1 MSTRA
6 FVPRDEATASD
17 PPGGPSRLPEHIG
30 RLAVFDLD
38 RTLLPGSSLSLFG
51 RALHRAGIVGSR
63 RMAGYLAREAV
74 FVRRGQGVSA
84 AHRLLA
90 ALLAD
95 VADREAGPLL
105 DVAEGLGEDLA
116 RTARPGARWLL
127 DRHLAAGDF
136 CVIASAGPQPLVDA
150 AARSLGAQRAVGTRA
165 EVLDGRFTGRLEGP
179 FCHGR
184 GKLARLWVELGTAD
198 LSRSSAYSDSMSD
211 LPLLTAAGR
220 PVAVN
225 PDRKLRREAR
235 LQGWPVL
242 TF

>member
-6 FVPRDEATASD
+6 FVPRDEVIASG
-17 PPGGPSRLPEHIG
+17 PPEGPSRLPDHHG

-51 RALHRAGIVGSR
+51 RALHRAGMVGR
-63 RMAGYLAREAV
+63 GRMAAYVAREAV
-74 FVRRGQGVSA
+74 FVHRGQGVSS

-105 DVAEGLGEDLA
+105 DVAEGLGEELA

-136 CVIASAGPQPLVDA
+136 CVIASASPQPLVEA
-150 AARSLGAQRAVGTRA
+150 AARAFGAQRAVGTRA

-184 GKLARLWVELGTAD
+184 GKLARLWVEVGPAD
-198 LSRSSAYSDSMSD
+198 LSRATAYSDSMSD

-225 PDRKLRREAR
+225 PDRRLRREAR
-235 LQGWPVL
+235 TQGWPVL
-242 TF
+242 SF

>member
-6 FVPRDEATASD
+6 FVPRDEVTAIG
-17 PPGGPSRLPEHIG
+17 PPAGAAKPPEHNG

-51 RALHRAGIVGSR
+51 RALHRAGMVGSR
-63 RMAGYLAREAV
+63 RLAGYLAREAV
-74 FVRRGQGVSA
+74 FVRRGQGTSA

-95 VADREAGPLL
+95 VADREAAPLL
-105 DVAEGLGEDLA
+105 DVAEGLGDDLA
-116 RTARPGARWLL
+116 RTALPGARWLL
-127 DRHLAAGDF
+127 DRHLGAGDF
-136 CVIASAGPQPLVDA
+136 CVIASASPQPLVEA
-150 AARSLGAQRAVGTRA
+150 AARALGAQRAVGTRA
-165 EVLDGRFTGRLEGP
+165 EVCEGRFTGRLEGP

-184 GKLARLWVELGTAD
+184 GKLARLRVELGPAD
-198 LSRSSAYSDSMSD
+198 LSRASAYSDSMSD
-211 LPLLTAAGR
+211 LPLLSAAGA

-225 PDRKLRREAR
+225 PDRRLRREAR
-235 LQGWPVL
+235 TQGWPVL

>member
-6 FVPRDEATASD
+6 NVARDEVTVSGSPVGAA
-17 PPGGPSRLPEHIG
+17 RLPDHNG

-51 RALHRAGIVGSR
+51 LALHRAGMVGSR

-95 VADREAGPLL
+95 VTDREAAPLL
-105 DVAEGLGEDLA
+105 DVAEGLGDDLA

-136 CVIASAGPQPLVDA
+136 CVIASASPQPLVEA
-150 AARSLGAQRAVGTRA
+150 AARALGAHRAVGTRA
-165 EVLDGRFTGRLEGP
+165 EVRDGRFTGRLDGP

-184 GKLARLWVELGTAD
+184 GKLARLWFELGTPG
-198 LSRSSAYSDSMSD
+198 LSQATAYSDSMSD

-225 PDRKLRREAR
+225 PDRRLRREAR
-235 LQGWPVL
+235 TQGWPVL

>member
-1 MSTRA
+1 MSTRVNVA
-6 FVPRDEATASD
+6 RDDVTAPG
-17 PPGGPSRLPEHIG
+17 PPEEPTRLPEQQG

-51 RALHRAGIVGSR
+51 RALHRAGMVGSR

-74 FVRRGQGVSA
+74 FVRRGQGTSA

-105 DVAEGLGEDLA
+105 DVAEGLGDDLA

-127 DRHLAAGDF
+127 DRHLSAGDF
-136 CVIASAGPQPLVDA
+136 CVIASASPQPLVEA
-150 AARSLGAQRAVGTRA
+150 AARALGAQRAVGTRA
-165 EVLDGRFTGRLEGP
+165 EVCDGRFTGRLEGP

-184 GKLARLWVELGTAD
+184 GKLARLRVELGPAD
-198 LSRSSAYSDSMSD
+198 LSRASAYSDSMSD
-211 LPLLTAAGR
+211 LPLLSAAGG

-225 PDRKLRREAR
+225 PDRRLRREAR
-235 LQGWPVL
+235 TLGWPVL

>member
-17 PPGGPSRLPEHIG
+17 PPGGPSRLPDNIG

-51 RALHRAGIVGSR
+51 RALHGAGMVGSR

-95 VADREAGPLL
+95 VADREVGPLL
-105 DVAEGLGEDLA
+105 DMAEGLGEDLA

-136 CVIASAGPQPLVDA
+136 CVIASASPQPLA
-150 AARSLGAQRAVGTRA
+150 ST
-165 EVLDGRFTGRLEGP
+165 
-179 FCHGR
+179 
-184 GKLARLWVELGTAD
+184 
-198 LSRSSAYSDSMSD
+198 AYSDSMSD

-220 PVAVN
+220 PVAVT
-225 PDRKLRREAR
+225 PDRRLRREAR
-235 LQGWPVL
+235 LQGWPIL

>member
-6 FVPRDEATASD
+6 FVPRDEVTASG
-17 PPGGPSRLPEHIG
+17 PPEGPSRLPDHNG

-51 RALHRAGIVGSR
+51 RALHRAGMVGHR
-63 RMAGYLAREAV
+63 RMVAYLAREAV
-74 FVRRGQGVSA
+74 FVRRGQGVSS

-95 VADREAGPLL
+95 VADREAAPLL
-105 DVAEGLGEDLA
+105 EVAEGLGEDLA

-127 DRHLAAGDF
+127 DHHLAAGDF
-136 CVIASAGPQPLVDA
+136 CVIASASPQPLVEA
-150 AARSLGAQRAVGTRA
+150 AARAFGAQRAVGTKA
-165 EVLDGRFTGRLEGP
+165 EVLAGRFTGRLEGP

-184 GKLARLWVELGTAD
+184 GKLARLWVEVGPAD
-198 LSRSSAYSDSMSD
+198 LSRAAAYSDSRSD
-211 LPLLTAAGR
+211 LPLLAAAGR

-225 PDRKLRREAR
+225 PDRRLRREAR
-235 LQGWPVL
+235 SQGWPVL

>member
-6 FVPRDEATASD
+6 NVVRDDVTAPG
-17 PPGGPSRLPEHIG
+17 PPEEPTRLPDHQG

-51 RALHRAGIVGSR
+51 RALHRAGMVGSG
-63 RMAGYLAREAV
+63 RMASYVAREAV
-74 FVRRGQGVSA
+74 FVRRGQGTSA

-105 DVAEGLGEDLA
+105 DVAEGLGDDLA

-136 CVIASAGPQPLVDA
+136 CVIASASPQPLVEA
-150 AARSLGAQRAVGTRA
+150 AARALGAQRAVGTRA
-165 EVLDGRFTGRLEGP
+165 EVRDGRFTGRLEGP

-184 GKLARLWVELGTAD
+184 GKLARLRVELGPAD
-198 LSRSSAYSDSMSD
+198 LSRASAYSDSMSD
-211 LPLLTAAGR
+211 LPLLSAAGR

-225 PDRKLRREAR
+225 PDRRLRREAR
-235 LQGWPVL
+235 TQGWPVL
-242 TF
+242 AF